1 MIGSE
6 VYFID
11 AKGRD
16 VKKGVVLQI
25 ILSQSGYVIYNILAD
40 GKMHNVERALI
51 FDTKEQAD
59 EYIKPFIEVS
69 NKMDALNKQT
79 TDELNAMR
87 ESVIGKPEFKEL
99 AENVFKK

>member
-16 VKKGVVLQI
+16 VKKGVILQI

-40 GKMHNVERALI
+40 QKMHNVERALI
-51 FDTKEQAD
+51 FETKEHAD
-59 EYIKPFIEVS
+59 AYIKKFIEVS
-69 NKMDALNKQT
+69 DKMDALNKQT
-79 TDELNAMR
+79 TDELDAMR
-87 ESVIGKPEFKEL
+87 ETVIGKPEFKEL